1 MTLLNVLGRRRFVV
15 VAVLSA
21 CAGIAALG
29 IWQAAGIPATN
40 AAGAQSEKQ
49 KFQERIRRGVGNE
62 VRFSTAKDSGDAI
75 KGSIE
80 SVAVF
85 IHSRSNMTM
94 SDETKSD
101 LVRAEAETLGGK
113 RPRISIDALTDTLTA
128 AAAERVATLTDKEID
143 SVANT
148 FRSTSDGQVTLRM
161 AGALGLPS
169 RKEVVTGLA
178 AARDSM
184 RLDELKSSIRPYF
197 DSQISD
203 RASSLSQALPEQFG
217 RITTEGVTPAQ
228 AVLIAYSVASD
239 DLLADSQSDLA
250 RQTVQERIN
259 GRLTRS
265 EAKAQGLNSPIQYG
279 RSGSSYSSPV
289 QFLLNRGTI
298 QRLLNPEEGG
308 KGK

>member
-1 MTLLNVLGRRRFVV
+1 MTLLNVLRRRRFVV

-21 CAGIAALG
+21 CAGVAALCL
-29 IWQAAGIPATN
+29 WQAGGIPATN

-49 KFQERIRRGVGNE
+49 KFQERIRRGIGSE
-62 VRFSTAKDSGDAI
+62 VRFSTAKDSEDAI
-75 KGSIE
+75 KASIE

-85 IHSRSNMTM
+85 IHSRSNMSM

-113 RPRISIDALTDTLTA
+113 RPRISIEALTDSLTA

-161 AGALGLPS
+161 AGALGQAS

-184 RLDELKSSIRPYF
+184 RLDELESSIRLYF
-197 DSQISD
+197 DLQISD
-203 RASSLSQALPEQFG
+203 RAATLSQALPEQFG
-217 RITTEGVTPAQ
+217 QITTEGVTPAQ
-228 AVLIAYSVASD
+228 AVLITYSVASD

-250 RQTVQERIN
+250 RQTIQYRMN
-259 GRLTRS
+259 ARLTRS
-265 EAKAQGLNSPIQYG
+265 EAKAQRLNSPIQYG

-289 QFLLNRGTI
+289 QILLNRGTI
-298 QRLLNPEEGG
+298 QRLLNLGEGG
-308 KGK
+308 TDK